1 MISFAVFTSVT
12 GTADDIVDRHMLTNA
27 DRGSYLLAGV
37 LQAVGLALMLFPL
50 RYLYRVVKYRRDELP
65 RGVWPLALYAPLA
78 LGIVAVAGALHQ
90 LDVVERIANA
100 PALPPEQAIERA
112 QDEEASGFAIAIAI
126 GGSVAALSLAA
137 VLILVNQHGRRAGLL
152 SNFIGIIGIIVGA
165 FFVIGP
171 LVGSVLGPL
180 PIVQWFWLGAL
191 ALLFLR
197 RWPGGM
203 PPAWESGEAEP
214 WPTAQ
219 EIREQRQAEAEEAPD
234 EPEEEEEEPAAA
246 GAPAHP
252 RSKKRKRKRKR

>member
-1 MISFAVFTSVT
+1 M
-12 GTADDIVDRHMLTNA
+12 
-27 DRGSYLLAGV
+27 
-37 LQAVGLALMLFPL
+37 
-50 RYLYRVVKYRRDELP
+50 
-65 RGVWPLALYAPLA
+65 
-78 LGIVAVAGALHQ
+78 AGALHQ

-112 QDEEASGFAIAIAI
+112 REEEAAGFAIAIVVA
-126 GGSVAALSLAA
+126 GSVAALSLAA
-137 VLILVNQHGRRAGLL
+137 VLILLNQHGRKAGVV

-171 LVGSVLGPL
+171 LVGSILGPL
-180 PIVQWFWLGAL
+180 PVVQWFWLGAL

-197 RWPGGM
+197 SWPGGM

-219 EIREQRQAEAEEAPD
+219 EIREQRQAEAEAQGKGGGRGRRRP
-234 EPEEEEEEPAAA
+234 EPEEEPEEDDDDVEEPAATS
-246 GAPAHP
+246 APAHP